1 MIRFHETRLGRSFS
15 VVTVLLVAAML
26 VGCAQW
32 QQRASWNSASSNR
45 LIEANHQ
52 AVEKLLGDDP
62 LQIGLNKSLIV
73 TTIVNVDALE
83 QSSTLGRLITE
94 QIASRAAQMG
104 YPVIELK
111 VRKDFFIKDSEGEL
125 LLSRDARQLAI
136 SHDAQAAIVG
146 TYAIVQDNV
155 YVTLKLIALHNH
167 RVLNGVDYA
176 VPRSAVLVSSSSA
189 AAGRKVFDDPF
200 YQIR

>member
-1 MIRFHETRLGRSFS
+1 MTRSNEMMRAGGMSLRMVACLLS
-15 VVTVLLVAAML
+15 VAVLS
-26 VGCAQW
+26 GCTQW
-32 QQRASWNSASSNR
+32 QNRMNWNNANGSR
-45 LIEANHQ
+45 LIETNHQ
-52 AVEKLLGDDP
+52 AVEKLLGSDP

-73 TTIVNVDALE
+73 TTVVDVDALE

-136 SHDAQAAIVG
+136 SHDAQAAVVG
-146 TYAIVQDNV
+146 TYAVVQDNV
-155 YVTLKLIALHNH
+155 YVTLKLISLHNH
-167 RVLNGVDYA
+167 RVLNGVDYSM
-176 VPRSAVLVSSSSA
+176 PRSAVLAS
-189 AAGRKVFDDPF
+189 GGGTKVFDDPF
-200 YQIR
+200 YDMR

>member
-1 MIRFHETRLGRSFS
+1 MTRSNEMMRAGGMSLRMVACLLS
-15 VVTVLLVAAML
+15 VAVLS
-26 VGCAQW
+26 GCTQW
-32 QQRASWNSASSNR
+32 QNRMNWNNANGSR
-45 LIEANHQ
+45 LIETNHQ
-52 AVEKLLGDDP
+52 AVEKLLGSDP

-73 TTIVNVDALE
+73 TTVVDVDALE

-136 SHDAQAAIVG
+136 SHDAQAAVVG
-146 TYAIVQDNV
+146 TYAVVQDNV
-155 YVTLKLIALHNH
+155 YVTLKLISLHNH
-167 RVLNGVDYA
+167 RVLNGVDYSM
-176 VPRSAVLVSSSSA
+176 PSSAVLASGGGA
-189 AAGRKVFDDPF
+189 KVFDDPF
-200 YQIR
+200 YDMR

>member
-1 MIRFHETRLGRSFS
+1 MTRSNEMMRAGGMSLRMVACLLS
-15 VVTVLLVAAML
+15 VAVLS
-26 VGCAQW
+26 GCTQW
-32 QQRASWNSASSNR
+32 QNRMNWNNANGSR
-45 LIEANHQ
+45 LIETNHQ
-52 AVEKLLGDDP
+52 AVEKLLGSDP

-73 TTIVNVDALE
+73 TTVVDVDALE

-136 SHDAQAAIVG
+136 SHDAQAAVVG
-146 TYAIVQDNV
+146 TYAVVQDNV
-155 YVTLKLIALHNH
+155 YVTLKLISLHNH
-167 RVLNGVDYA
+167 RVLNGVDYSM
-176 VPRSAVLVSSSSA
+176 PRSAVLASGGGA
-189 AAGRKVFDDPF
+189 KVFDDPF
-200 YQIR
+200 YDMR

>member
-1 MIRFHETRLGRSFS
+1 MTRSNEMMRAGGMSLRMVACLLS
-15 VVTVLLVAAML
+15 VAVLS
-26 VGCAQW
+26 GCTQW
-32 QQRASWNSASSNR
+32 QNRMNWNNANGSR
-45 LIEANHQ
+45 LIETNHQ
-52 AVEKLLGDDP
+52 AVEKLLGSDP

-73 TTIVNVDALE
+73 TTVVDVDALE

-146 TYAIVQDNV
+146 TYAVVQDNV
-155 YVTLKLIALHNH
+155 YVTLKLISLHNH
-167 RVLNGVDYA
+167 RVLNGVDYSM
-176 VPRSAVLVSSSSA
+176 PRSAVLAS
-189 AAGRKVFDDPF
+189 GGGTKVFDDPF
-200 YQIR
+200 YDMR

>member
-1 MIRFHETRLGRSFS
+1 MTRSNEMMRAGGMSLRMVACLLS
-15 VVTVLLVAAML
+15 VAVLS
-26 VGCAQW
+26 GCTQW
-32 QQRASWNSASSNR
+32 QNRMNWNNANGSR
-45 LIEANHQ
+45 LIETNHQ
-52 AVEKLLGDDP
+52 AVEKLLGSDP

-73 TTIVNVDALE
+73 TTVVDVDALE

-146 TYAIVQDNV
+146 TYAVVQDNV
-155 YVTLKLIALHNH
+155 YVTLKLISLHNH
-167 RVLNGVDYA
+167 RVLNGVDYSM
-176 VPRSAVLVSSSSA
+176 PRTAVLASGGGA
-189 AAGRKVFDDPF
+189 KVFDDPF
-200 YQIR
+200 YDMR

>member
-1 MIRFHETRLGRSFS
+1 MMRAGGMSLRMVACLLS
-15 VVTVLLVAAML
+15 VAVLS
-26 VGCAQW
+26 GCTQW
-32 QQRASWNSASSNR
+32 QNRMNWNNANGSR
-45 LIEANHQ
+45 LIETNHQ
-52 AVEKLLGDDP
+52 AVEKLLGSDP

-73 TTIVNVDALE
+73 TTVVDVDALE

-146 TYAIVQDNV
+146 TYAVVQDNV
-155 YVTLKLIALHNH
+155 YVTLKLISLHNH
-167 RVLNGVDYA
+167 RVLNGVDYSM
-176 VPRSAVLVSSSSA
+176 PRSAVLAS
-189 AAGRKVFDDPF
+189 GGGTKVFDDPF
-200 YQIR
+200 YDMR

>member
-1 MIRFHETRLGRSFS
+1 MTRSNEMMRAGGMSLRMVACLLS
-15 VVTVLLVAAML
+15 VAVLS
-26 VGCAQW
+26 GCTQW
-32 QQRASWNSASSNR
+32 QNRMNWNNANGSR
-45 LIEANHQ
+45 LIETNHQ
-52 AVEKLLGDDP
+52 AVEKLLGSDP

-73 TTIVNVDALE
+73 TTVVDVDALE

-146 TYAIVQDNV
+146 TYAVVQDNV
-155 YVTLKLIALHNH
+155 YVTLKLIGLHNH
-167 RVLNGVDYA
+167 RVLNGVDYSM
-176 VPRSAVLVSSSSA
+176 PRSAVLAS
-189 AAGRKVFDDPF
+189 GGGTKVFDDPF
-200 YQIR
+200 YDMR

>member
-1 MIRFHETRLGRSFS
+1 MTRSNAMMRAGGMSLRMVACLLS
-15 VVTVLLVAAML
+15 VAVLS
-26 VGCAQW
+26 GCTQW
-32 QQRASWNSASSNR
+32 QNRMNWNNANGSR
-45 LIEANHQ
+45 LIETNHQ
-52 AVEKLLGDDP
+52 AVEKLLGSDP

-73 TTIVNVDALE
+73 TTVVDVDALE

-146 TYAIVQDNV
+146 TYAVVQDNV
-155 YVTLKLIALHNH
+155 YVTLKLISLHNH
-167 RVLNGVDYA
+167 RVLNGVDYSM
-176 VPRSAVLVSSSSA
+176 PRSAVLAS
-189 AAGRKVFDDPF
+189 GGGTKVFDDPF
-200 YQIR
+200 YDMR